1 MNAPALKSS
10 LEIVDA
16 IDTVRFR
23 LAVVTLAVGGL
34 GGMEVSAEQA
44 TGIESLLM
52 EAERSLGDIVERIHP

>member
-23 LAVVTLAVGGL
+23 LAVVTRAVGGL
-34 GGMEVSAEQA
+34 GGMEVSADQA
-44 TGIESLLM
+44 TGNESRRM
-52 EAERSLGDIVERIHP
+52 EAERCLGGSVERSPP